1 MIETCDL
8 YPDVKMYP
16 PQLVGKCPFNDVGEL
31 SYSKGWLA
39 SLKVDG
45 YWQTLIKENNQVYM
59 FARAKSKKTG
69 FYTMKVNHMPHIKQW
84 AMETLPN
91 GTTLIGEV
99 YIPGGTSKD
108 ITSILGCL
116 EEKAIARQEEYG
128 YLHFYIHDILQWAG
142 KDFVL
147 EKYPYI
153 CRYSELCSNVDLNNN
168 KIPQIEVA
176 GIYDSIYID
185 FNSVLNNL
193 FENNEEGLV
202 FRTEEGLYLPGKRT
216 PKNMFKVKQETNDID
231 AVIMECEDP
240 EKLYTGKCIEDWPYW
255 EGDIPVTKPYAL
267 GYKNAFKV
275 GLYSGDY
282 LIPIATVASG
292 LDDSM
297 RQDMGL
303 NPNKYIGQV
312 VQLQAMSVDKD
323 KMSLRH
329 PRFVQLRPDKNAS
342 ECTIDTIF

>member
-128 YLHFYIHDILQWAG
+128 YLHFYIHDI
-142 KDFVL
+142 VN
-147 EKYPYI
+147 Y
-153 CRYSELCSNVDLNNN
+153 
-168 KIPQIEVA
+168 
-176 GIYDSIYID
+176 
-185 FNSVLNNL
+185 
-193 FENNEEGLV
+193 
-202 FRTEEGLYLPGKRT
+202 
-216 PKNMFKVKQETNDID
+216 
-231 AVIMECEDP
+231 
-240 EKLYTGKCIEDWPYW
+240 
-255 EGDIPVTKPYAL
+255 
-267 GYKNAFKV
+267 
-275 GLYSGDY
+275 
-282 LIPIATVASG
+282 
-292 LDDSM
+292 
-297 RQDMGL
+297 
-303 NPNKYIGQV
+303 V
-312 VQLQAMSVDKD
+312 VM
-323 KMSLRH
+323 
-329 PRFVQLRPDKNAS
+329 
-342 ECTIDTIF
+342 